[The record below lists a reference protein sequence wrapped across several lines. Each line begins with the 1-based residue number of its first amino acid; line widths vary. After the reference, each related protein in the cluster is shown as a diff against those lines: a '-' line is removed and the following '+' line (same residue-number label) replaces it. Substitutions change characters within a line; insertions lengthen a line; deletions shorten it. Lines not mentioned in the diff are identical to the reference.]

1 MTTKAADDALVPN
14 YEETLTDETS
24 SYTVSDNFSVSVP
37 DLGATLDAPPAY
49 GDVFNELQLSQAG
62 FEAGAAVTGDGRV
75 NININQ
81 KNRRL
86 ADLLA
91 PTLRNQLAPEQPSG
105 PLPPAYIP
113 PGLGGKPGATPPPKL
128 NVVIQIVGSR
138 GDVQPFV
145 ALGQVLKETY
155 GHRVRIATHSTFQT
169 FVEENGLEFF
179 NIGGD
184 PAELMAFMVKN
195 PGLMPG
201 PDAFKSGEIK
211 RRRQGIEEILLGCW
225 RSCIETGDG
234 LGPAPQTHPKNQ
246 KVDEQYILPGNPSGR
261 PFVADAII
269 ANPPSFAHI
278 HIAEKLGI
286 PLHMM
291 FTMPWTATR
300 AFPHPLANI
309 QSSNTDVVMTNYVS
323 YALVEMMTW
332 QGLGDV
338 INRFRDK
345 VLDLEPLSL
354 IWAPGLLTRLRVPT
368 TYCWSPALIPKPN
381 DWQSEITIAGFY
393 FLNLASSYTP
403 PQDLADFLA
412 AGPPP
417 VYIGFGSIVVE
428 NPNALTRTI
437 FDAVAAAGC
446 RALVSKGWGGLGAD
460 SVGIPEG
467 VFMLGNCPHD
477 WLFERVSAVVHH
489 GGAGTSAAGIKAG
502 KPTVVVPFFGD
513 QPFWGAMINRAGA
526 GPEPIPNTK
535 LNAENLGAAI
545 KEALKE
551 ETQARARELGAKI
564 KEEQGADK
572 GGQSFHQFL
581 KLEDMR
587 CSVAPS
593 RVAVWR
599 VRRSKTRLSALAA
612 AVLVQEKILG
622 YGDLKLHRSMEHDT
636 MDQPWDPIS
645 AVTSALVGDLGS
657 IAMSVA
663 DFPREIFKG
672 ASKGIKNAQSLP
684 GTPPNERAPRNGAKE
699 SPPRASTSSSLASGT
714 TAAEPVPE
722 LTPSVTISSAD
733 TTLRT
738 SADEAP
744 STTTGLT
751 SPERG
756 VSPGPPT
763 AGEPKTRPTLSQ
775 RTSSARA
782 RFANCKICRRPG
794 CQHDCAA
801 SKTISLETAIGA
813 GKGVQRIVET
823 GMRTPLNFTMGLARG
838 FRNAPRLYNDDT
850 VRREERVTDFAS
862 GLKIAGKEFGL
873 GMFDGI
879 SGLVTQPLRGAQ
891 KEGAAGLAKGF
902 GKGIGGLVLKGGAAV
917 WSLPAYTMKGIDAE
931 VRNRFSR
938 SSINY
943 IITSRVLEGQEQL
956 GAASEEEQRDI
967 VVRWRARREELKG
980 FYTLKQKE
988 RKSAEALGHVVDD
1001 PYGALD
1007 AEEEAPKTGWIHT
1020 RNMSLE
1026 ERRALHARKDT
1037 WKKKQAE
1044 GLSKPTSAGSA
1055 LEDEEFEKAIRASV
1069 QQTSKGDKVEDAK
1082 IEQAIRHSV
1091 LEMRRIAEQSRDFK
1105 APIPEDNGGGSVDV
1119 ERHAALAAVGAD
1131 QDLTDVT
1138 DEEYQALIEEA
1149 VRQSLTL
1156 AAQGQQGAGE
1166 AHDDAVDPDELER
1179 AIAESMAV
1187 STPAAGEDDE
1197 EAIKRALEE
1206 SEKAHKEQL
1215 ERAKTEEEIVMEF
1228 VKKQSLAEEE
1238 FRRQR
1243 AKGKAVASE
1252 GEGDEHDEELKRAL
1266 EESLRVSRGD
1276 GVEDG
1281 PSRA

>member
-1 MTTKAADDALVPN
+1 MVRKVADEAVLPS
-14 YEETLTDETS
+14 YEETDASS
-24 SYTVSDNFSVSVP
+24 SYVSDGASISVP
-37 DLGATLDAPPAY
+37 DLGANLDAPPAY
-49 GDVFNELQLSQAG
+49 GDQFDHLQLSQAG

-113 PGLGGKPGATPPPKL
+113 PSLGGQPGQTPPPKL

-155 GHRVRIATHSTFQT
+155 GHRVRIATHSTFQS

-201 PDAFKSGEIK
+201 PEAFKTGEIK
-211 RRRQGIEEILLGCW
+211 RRRLGIEEILLGCW
-225 RSCIETGDG
+225 RSCIEAGDG

-246 KVDEQYILPGNPSGR
+246 KVDEQYILPGNPSAR

-309 QSSNTDVVMTNYVS
+309 QSTNTDVVMTNYVS

-354 IWAPGLLTRLRVPT
+354 IWAPGLLTRLRIPT

-393 FLNLASSYTP
+393 FLDLSSSYTP

-437 FDAVAAAGC
+437 FDAVTAVGC
-446 RALVSKGWGGLGAD
+446 RALVSKGWGGLGVD
-460 SVGIPEG
+460 SVGVPEG

-477 WLFERVSAVVHH
+477 WLFDRVAAVVHH

-513 QPFWGAMINRAGA
+513 QPFWGAMIHRAGA

-535 LNAENLGAAI
+535 LNAENLAAAI
-545 KEALKE
+545 SEALKP
-551 ETQARARELGAKI
+551 ETQARARELGARI
-564 KEEQGADK
+564 KEEQGADV
-572 GGQSFHQFL
+572 GGKSFHQWL
-581 KLEDMR
+581 KVEDMR

-599 VRRSKTRLSALAA
+599 VRRTKTRLSALAA
-612 AVLVQEKILG
+612 AVLVREGLIG

-672 ASKGIKNAQSLP
+672 ANKGISKAANSQP
-684 GTPPNERAPRNGAKE
+684 GTPPSEKLPEDPSKE
-699 SPPRASTSSSLASGT
+699 SLPRTSTSRSYTSSASGAT
-714 TAAEPVPE
+714 TAGAAELPGSDPATSSI
-722 LTPSVTISSAD
+722 LTPSVTVSSTD
-733 TTLRT
+733 T
-738 SADEAP
+738 SGF
-744 STTTGLT
+744 S
-751 SPERG
+751 
-756 VSPGPPT
+756 
-763 AGEPKTRPTLSQ
+763 AGEPGTGITSPDRGLSPRPSTDRQPSPSSSRPTPSRSASCRLCH
-775 RTSSARA
+775 RTGGC
-782 RFANCKICRRPG
+782 NC
-794 CQHDCAA
+794 QA

-850 VRREERVTDFAS
+850 VRREEKVTDFAS
-862 GLKIAGKEFGL
+862 GLRIAGKEFGL

-879 SGLVTQPLRGAQ
+879 SGLVTQPLKGAE
-891 KEGAAGLAKGF
+891 KEGAAGLFKGF
-902 GKGIGGLVLKGGAAV
+902 GKGVGGLVLKGGAAV

-931 VRNRFSR
+931 IRNRFAR

-943 IITSRVLEGQEQL
+943 IITSRVLEGKEQL
-956 GAASEEEQRDI
+956 RSASAEEQRDI
-967 VVRWRARREELKG
+967 IVRWRARKGELKG
-980 FYTLKQKE
+980 FYNLKHKE
-988 RKSAEALGHVVDD
+988 SSKSADSLAAAAND
-1001 PYGALD
+1001 PYGHND
-1007 AEEEAPKTGWIHT
+1007 KEDEASGPPQTGWIHT

-1026 ERRALHARKDT
+1026 ERRALHARKDA

-1044 GLSKPTSAGSA
+1044 AQGTGGGSA
-1055 LEDEEFEKAIRASV
+1055 LEDEEFDQAIRESV
-1069 QQTSKGDKVEDAK
+1069 RQTSKGDKQEDAK
-1082 IEQAIRHSV
+1082 VEQAIRASV
-1091 LEMRRIAEQSRDFK
+1091 LEMRRIAEHSRDFK
-1105 APIPEDNGGGSVDV
+1105 APVPEDHGAGSSADV
-1119 ERHAALAAVGAD
+1119 ARHAALAAVGAD
-1131 QDLTDVT
+1131 QDLTDIS

-1149 VRQSLTL
+1149 VRRSLTL
-1156 AAQGQQGAGE
+1156 HGE
-1166 AHDDAVDPDELER
+1166 TEQREEVAHAVDDDELRR
-1179 AIAESMAV
+1179 AIEV
-1187 STPAAGEDDE
+1187 SKAATPAGGDDE
-1197 EAIKRALEE
+1197 EAIRRAIEE
-1206 SEKAHKEQL
+1206 SERAHREHMQKE
-1215 ERAKTEEEIVMEF
+1215 KTEEEIVLEF

-1238 FRRQR
+1238 FRRQV
-1243 AKGKAVASE
+1243 AKGKAVAGE

-1266 EESLRVSRGD
+1266 EESLRVSRG
-1276 GVEDG
+1276 GGEGG
-1281 PSRA
+1281 PSGA